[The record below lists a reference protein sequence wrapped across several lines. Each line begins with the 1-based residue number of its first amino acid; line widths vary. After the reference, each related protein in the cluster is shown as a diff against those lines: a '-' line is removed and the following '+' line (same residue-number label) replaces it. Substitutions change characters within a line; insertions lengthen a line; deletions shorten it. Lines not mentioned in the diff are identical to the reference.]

1 MLFKMHGEH
10 CYIIYEQHSDEES
23 TTRNIICYCPTEST
37 ALDVQTML
45 NMYLSSELAGEK
57 VGDPIWKAIAP
68 MCDSES
74 EFIYEKVDRFA
85 ATY

>member
-1 MLFKMHGEH
+1 MGAMASQIG
-10 CYIIYEQHSDEES
+10 S
-23 TTRNIICYCPTEST
+23 PTFSPASSEPT
-37 ALDVQTML
+37 AMDVQAML

-57 VGDPIWKAIAP
+57 VGDPIWEAIAP

-85 ATY
+85 ATF